1 MAMFKGNKLYFYYKK
16 ENLEWPS
23 RDNLEVISSSNRL
36 DKVLDLDS
44 LDGLEGKGL
53 VVKDLLKGKQ

>member
-1 MAMFKGNKLYFYYKK
+1 MFKGNKSYFYYKK

-23 RDNLEVISSSNRL
+23 RDDLEVISSSNRL

-53 VVKDLLKGKQ
+53 VVKDLLKGK